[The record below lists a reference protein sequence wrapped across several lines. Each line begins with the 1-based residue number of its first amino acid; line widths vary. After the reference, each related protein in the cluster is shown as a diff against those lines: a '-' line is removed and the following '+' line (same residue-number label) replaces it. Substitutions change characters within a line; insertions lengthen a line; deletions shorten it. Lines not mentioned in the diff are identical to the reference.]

1 MTSPIDA
8 AKAVTAGQIVMPD
21 PRDINYNEMDTDTH
35 EGYQNALRSA
45 LSSLE
50 QRYAQP
56 NLWKVAAAFFKPQLG
71 GFAASLGSAN
81 EAMGENLELQRANQ
95 LPIAQLRAQL
105 ASQQIGAK
113 QNEKAAQIYK
123 EFVDGGGSPE
133 EYGDLSERLNAV
145 APNAP
150 VTKSVMARIGTNQK
164 QQELES
170 TRMTNAI
177 NQIKLLRETNN
188 DVPPEL
194 IQYVNEGLAR
204 QTRNS
209 DKSGSDKRKP
219 PPPQAAVNPAVDDGG
234 ATTAPVISQNSIV
247 NNAPVTAANLPIIGK
262 PRPDAAA
269 PPAAALPA
277 ADSNALPIPDLKP
290 PPLQE
295 KPVVPESGRLMAR
308 IESMPDVTSIYNN
321 PKIQN
326 PKAEA
331 MRVGTLAQE
340 YQTAMQNY
348 YDAAATNNPE
358 RAKAA
363 GIEMNALTREFRRV
377 GVEPPVMATPNG
389 KLNAP
394 PQAAA
399 KPAAPAAEST
409 EPFPILHQYPS
420 PEKMR
425 NKSTDVV
432 RQMEKAAESRAAGR
446 EKVAS
451 AVVDSLAPYGNPSL
465 YKPYVQSLIKGEK
478 LIEEDPKMAA
488 KVHNIL
494 GTGTTW
500 SQILTA
506 IQAGGTVN
514 VSGGL
519 MNGTFGIN
527 LPAKAWAF
535 AKLDEK
541 EAAYANRMATEY
553 AKQALYEARL
563 QGVNV
568 SNMPVAQFNAVLTA
582 HPNMDQRWDAAL
594 NGMKDRKIDAQY
606 KNLLFGAIQNDLKR
620 VPEAELAPNA
630 SVLQHSTRYKTI
642 QSAWDHEK
650 KELEKDFKKQSKPR

>member
-1 MTSPIDA
+1 MASPIDA
-8 AKAVTAGQIVMPD
+8 TRQVTAGAIALPD
-21 PRDINYNEMDTDTH
+21 PREINYNEMDVDTH

-123 EFVDGGGSPE
+123 EFVESGGSPE
-133 EYGDLSERLNAV
+133 NYGDLSERLNAV

-150 VTKSVMARIGTNQK
+150 VTKSVMARITTNQK

-209 DKSGSDKRKP
+209 DKSGADKRKP
-219 PPPQAAVNPAVDDGG
+219 PPELKREVEPVVDDGG
-234 ATTAPVISQNSIV
+234 ATAAPVTANTRIAE
-247 NNAPVTAANLPIIGK
+247 NAPVTAENLPIIGK
-262 PRPDAAA
+262 PRPAAAA
-269 PPAAALPA
+269 PPA
-277 ADSNALPIPDLKP
+277 ADSNALPIPDLNL
-290 PPLQE
+290 PPLQV

-321 PKIQN
+321 PKIKN

-331 MRVGTLAQE
+331 MRAGILSEQYA
-340 YQTAMQNY
+340 TAMQKY
-348 YDAAATNNPE
+348 YDAAATNDPE
-358 RAKAA
+358 RAKSA
-363 GIEMNALTREFRRV
+363 GIDMNALTREFSRM
-377 GVEPPVMATPNG
+377 GLEPPVMATPNG

-425 NKSTDVV
+425 NKSPDAV
-432 RQMEKAAESRAAGR
+432 RQMEKTAESKAAGR

>member
-1 MTSPIDA
+1 MASPIDA
-8 AKAVTAGQIVMPD
+8 TRAVNAGTMALPD
-21 PRDINYNEMDTDTH
+21 PREINYNEMDVDTH

-81 EAMGENLELQRANQ
+81 EAMGENLELQRANE

-170 TRMTNAI
+170 TRLTNAI
-177 NQIKLLRETNN
+177 NQVRLLRETNN
-188 DVPPEL
+188 EVPPDL
-194 IQYVNEGLAR
+194 IQYINDGLAR

-209 DKSGSDKRKP
+209 DKSGLGKSKP
-219 PPPQAAVNPAVDDGG
+219 PPEPKREVEPVVDDGG

-247 NNAPVTAANLPIIGK
+247 NNAPITATNLPIIGK

-269 PPAAALPA
+269 PPAA
-277 ADSNALPIPDLKP
+277 DSNALPIPDLKL

-295 KPVVPESGRLMAR
+295 KPVVPESGRLIAR

-348 YDAAATNNPE
+348 YDAAVTNNPE

-363 GIEMNALTREFRRV
+363 GIEMNALTREFKRI
-377 GVEPPVMATPNG
+377 GLEPPVMATPNG

-394 PQAAA
+394 PQAAT

-409 EPFPILHQYPS
+409 EPFPVLHQYPS
-420 PEKMR
+420 QEKMR
-425 NKSTDVV
+425 NKSRDQIA
-432 RQMEKAAESRAAGR
+432 QMEKTAEAAAAGR

-451 AVVDSLAPYGNPSL
+451 AVVDSLAPYGNPVF

-478 LIEEDPKMAA
+478 LIQEDTKMAA

-494 GTGTTW
+494 GTGNTW
-500 SQILTA
+500 SRILSA
-506 IQAGGTVN
+506 MQAGGTVN

-527 LPAKAWAF
+527 LPAKAWEF
-535 AKLDEK
+535 AGLNEK

-563 QGVNV
+563 SGANVN
-568 SNMPVAQFNAVLTA
+568 NMPVAQFNAVLTS
-582 HPNMDQRWDAAL
+582 HPNMDMRWDAAL
-594 NGMKDRKIDAQY
+594 DSMKDRKIDAQY
-606 KNLLFGAIQNDLKR
+606 KNKLYDAVQNDLKR
-620 VPEAELAPNA
+620 VPPEELARNA
-630 SVLQHSTRYKTI
+630 SVLQHSARYKSI

-650 KELEKDFKKQSKPR
+650 KELEKEFQKRSKTK